1 MTGNGA
7 LPDGRA
13 FFLACSTRLIWN
25 KTPRRNLMM
34 DGAVSRVMKRGVGI
48 MRKTQLALLT
58 LSATV
63 LAGFV
68 TVTPAAARDYPWCA
82 QGGEYDYPGE
92 CAYSTYE
99 QCLAS
104 VSGRLLYCGANPRVG
119 YGQELQPQPRSRHR
133 TRHVAP
139 Y

>member
-1 MTGNGA
+1 
-7 LPDGRA
+7 
-13 FFLACSTRLIWN
+13 
-25 KTPRRNLMM
+25 
-34 DGAVSRVMKRGVGI
+34 

-58 LSATV
+58 LGAAV

-68 TVTPAAARDYPWCA
+68 TATPAAARDYPLCA

-99 QCLAS
+99 QCQAS
-104 VSGRLLYCGANPRVG
+104 VSGRLLYCDRNPRFAFGLEQV
-119 YGQELQPQPRSRHR
+119 PPTRPHR
-133 TRHVAP
+133 RVRPAAP